1 MVKRLF
7 KKLLNKSMLLEEGPA
22 LAETSKGW
30 IGVDLDGTLA
40 SYDGWYG
47 PAYIG
52 EPIEPMLRR
61 VNEWLAQGVEVRIF
75 TARASVPEYVP
86 YVKQCLEKQG
96 LRSLRVTNEKDF
108 GMICLWD
115 DRCVEVVTNEGV
127 PKISNTESSQQELD

>member
-1 MVKRLF
+1 MVKRFL
-7 KKLLNKSMLLEEGPA
+7 KRLVSKSALREEGPA
-22 LAETSKGW
+22 IAETSRGW

-52 EPIEPMLRR
+52 EPIEPMLQR
-61 VNEWLAQGVEVRIF
+61 VKEWMAQGVEVRIF

-86 YVKQCLEKQG
+86 YVKLWLKKQG
-96 LRSLRVTNEKDF
+96 LQSLKVTNVKDF

-127 PKISNTESSQQELD
+127 PKTDKI